1 MGEALRRWL
10 KGSRDLSSIAEL
22 SLFVAARSQLLQ
34 EVIRPALKHGV
45 TVISDRYTASTVAYQ
60 GYGRE
65 LGPGLIDQLNQAATG
80 GLQPDLTVLLDLP
93 AEAALRRKENEAADT
108 FEAAPPEFHQRVRK
122 GYLAQAART
131 RHRWLVLD
139 ATEPKRE
146 LSMQIW
152 TKVQPLL

>member
-22 SLFVAARSQLLQ
+22 SLFVAARAQLLQ

-45 TVISDRYTASTVAYQ
+45 TVISDRYTASTMAYQ
-60 GYGRE
+60 GYGRD
-65 LGPGLIDQLNQAATG
+65 LDPGLIDQLNQAATG
-80 GLQPDLTVLLDLP
+80 GLHPDLTVLLDLP
-93 AEAALRRKENEAADT
+93 AEASLGRKENQALDT

-122 GYLAQAART
+122 GYLAQVDRT

-139 ATEPKRE
+139 DTEPKRE
-146 LSMQIW
+146 LSKQIW
-152 TKVQPLL
+152 SKVQPLL